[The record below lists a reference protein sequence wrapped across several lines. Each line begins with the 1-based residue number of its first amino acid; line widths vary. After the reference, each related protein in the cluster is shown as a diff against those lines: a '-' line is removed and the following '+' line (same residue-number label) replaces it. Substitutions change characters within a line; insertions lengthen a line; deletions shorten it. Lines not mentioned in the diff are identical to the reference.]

1 MNGVNVADGNKKNS
15 RIPGETRIS
24 GETRILQKPTAVFLD
39 IDGTIIT
46 SESGPFPDDIQG
58 IETARLA
65 GHRFFICTGRGFA
78 HIPAEL
84 REASWVDGI
93 VAGGGVHV
101 ILDGKTLYHKS
112 APVRALCEIS
122 ALFLANGK
130 RCTFQGE
137 KATYCINR
145 SDYVEIT
152 GKDDF
157 AVTYPDAN
165 ISMMTVD
172 KTIDRETRAFLET
185 FFDIYPQIP
194 HYDCFIKGETKSGGM
209 QILLDAAGIRREDSV
224 AIGDSA
230 NDLDMIRYAGIGIAV
245 GNACDELK
253 AAADWVSAPCGE
265 GGIVRA
271 LEHLG
276 LIPETISG

>member
-1 MNGVNVADGNKKNS
+1 MNEKNS
-15 RIPGETRIS
+15 RIASEP
-24 GETRILQKPTAVFLD
+24 RILQKPMAVFLD

-46 SESGPFPDDIQG
+46 SESGPFRDDIGG
-58 IETARLA
+58 IESARDA
-65 GHRFFICTGRGFA
+65 GHRFFICTGRGFG

-84 REASWVDGI
+84 REAPWVDGI

-101 ILDGKTLYHKS
+101 VLDGKILYQKS
-112 APVRALCEIS
+112 APVEALCEIS

-145 SDYVEIT
+145 SDYVRIT

-157 AVTYPDAN
+157 AATYPDAN

-172 KTIDRETRAFLET
+172 KTIDEETRSFLET

-194 HYDCFIKGETKSGGM
+194 HYDCFIKGETKSKGM
-209 QILLDAAGIRREDSV
+209 QILLDTAGIRREDSV

-245 GNACDELK
+245 GNACGELK
-253 AAADWVSAPCGE
+253 AAADWISAPCGE

-276 LIPETISG
+276 LIPGLE